1 MQQHVCRSTTGF
13 VCTHTYKR
21 TEYRCHIVDVMDDVT
36 HRLYIAFTLRAIYL
50 HIGHESLKYS
60 TTFVKCGLLHYQVWL
75 IGSVYRTNIAQM
87 ARLITAPTK
96 QNFVFRLINLCL
108 VCWSR
113 TLFGPTILLELS
125 QQSSIAVKFDFRHFH
140 TLSLGGCSS
149 LRNLSFYGPT
159 NTLSEATIALA
170 YT

>member
-50 HIGHESLKYS
+50 HIYIGHESLKYS

-87 ARLITAPTK
+87 AHLITAPTK
-96 QNFVFRLINLCL
+96 QTYFFLLINFCL
-108 VCWSR
+108 VCCMLESYIVRTNHFVGTVATVKHWSEIW
-113 TLFGPTILLELS
+113 FS
-125 QQSSIAVKFDFRHFH
+125 
-140 TLSLGGCSS
+140 TLSHTRQLFKFEEFIV
-149 LRNLSFYGPT
+149 LRHD
-159 NTLSEATIALA
+159 
-170 YT
+170 